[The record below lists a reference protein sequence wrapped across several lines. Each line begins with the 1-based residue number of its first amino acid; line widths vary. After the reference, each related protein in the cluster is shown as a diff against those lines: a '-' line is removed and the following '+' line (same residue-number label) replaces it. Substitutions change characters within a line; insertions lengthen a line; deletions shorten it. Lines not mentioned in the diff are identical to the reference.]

1 MKIIYRLKGA
11 FSPRNRALVSEMV
24 RTDFKLRYQGS
35 VLGYL
40 WSLLRPLFLFG
51 VLFVVFTKVIKVSGN
66 IPHYPAYLLLG
77 IVLWTYFVEAT
88 MNGMNSI
95 VGRGDLIRKVS
106 IPKYII
112 VGSTNVSAFV
122 NFSINMIVVAIFMI
136 ISKTPL
142 QATIVLVPFL
152 IFELMIFSLAISFLL
167 ASYYVK
173 FRDFSHIWEV
183 ILQILFYATPI
194 IYTLNFPPL
203 RLAKIMS
210 ISPLT
215 QIFQDVRSLMI
226 TSETLT
232 TREVFGSWI
241 GFAIPFGIVI
251 LTAIFS
257 VIHFS
262 RVSKYFA
269 EEL

>member
-1 MKIIYRLKGA
+1 MKITQRLTNA
-11 FSPRNRALVSEMV
+11 VSPRNRALVSELV

-40 WSLLRPLFLFG
+40 WSLLRPLFLFS
-51 VLFVVFTKVIKVSGN
+51 VLYIVFTRVVKVGGD
-66 IPHYPAYLLLG
+66 IPYYPAYLLLG
-77 IVLWTYFVEAT
+77 IVLWTFFVEAT
-88 MNGMNSI
+88 TSGMNSI
-95 VGRGDLIRKVS
+95 VSRGDLIRKVS

-122 NFSINMIVVAIFMI
+122 NFSINMLVVFVFMA

-142 QATIVLVPFL
+142 QATIVLVPFFVL
-152 IFELMIFSLAISFLL
+152 ELMVFSLALSFLL
-167 ASYYVK
+167 ASFYVR

-183 ILQILFYATPI
+183 VLQILFYATPI
-194 IYTLNFPPL
+194 IYALSFPPL

-215 QIFQDVRSLMI
+215 QIFQDVRAYMI
-226 TSETLT
+226 TPETLT

-241 GFAIPFGIVI
+241 GFVIPFSIVVI
-251 LTAIFS
+251 TAILS
-257 VIHFS
+257 VIYFT
-262 RVSKYFA
+262 RTSKRFA

>member
-1 MKIIYRLKGA
+1 MTLTKKLQNA
-11 FSPRNRALVSEMV
+11 TSARNRALVSELV

-51 VLFVVFTKVIKVSGN
+51 VLYIVFTKVIRVGGD
-66 IPHYPAYLLLG
+66 IPHYPSYLLLG
-77 IVLWTYFVEAT
+77 LVLWTFFTEAT
-88 MNGMNSI
+88 TNGMNAI
-95 VGRGDLIRKVS
+95 VSRGDMIRKVNV
-106 IPKYII
+106 PKYII

-122 NFSINMIVVAIFMI
+122 NFSINMVVVFIFMLI
-136 ISKTPL
+136 NHVPL
-142 QATIVLVPFL
+142 QMSIIYVPFFVL
-152 IFELMIFSLAISFLL
+152 ELMIFSLAISFLL
-167 ASYYVK
+167 ASLYVK

-194 IYTLNFPPL
+194 IYALSFPPIK
-203 RLAKIMS
+203 LAKLMS

-215 QIFQDVRSLMI
+215 QIFQDIRSYMI
-226 TSETLT
+226 TTETLT

-241 GFAIPFGIVI
+241 GLVIPLSIVVIVAIC
-251 LTAIFS
+251 S
-257 VIHFS
+257 VIYFS
-262 RVSKYFA
+262 RSSKNFA